1 MKPSFKQ
8 YNSMIDNTL
17 VNQAKFDFFLFKA
30 KKLIYEKALE
40 LFLTSTAYFIF
51 NTSVSLY
58 ILNKFFEEA
67 QSQYST
73 LAFCGAYLAIM
84 LPFLFFYK
92 YFFKKRLALINE
104 DQGIKNILQSFQKF
118 LSTDA
123 NFYHTINAFHSL
135 QENMVNKSEEKKFN
149 KSLDSL
155 MANFNNNNLK
165 FEDILF
171 FEKHHQTISIL
182 GGAFEIDKDAMA
194 KNFNFMNMN
203 C

>member
-1 MKPSFKQ
+1 MKPSFQK

-17 VNQAKFDFFLFKA
+17 INQIKFDFFLVKA
-30 KKLIYEKALE
+30 RKLIYEKALDP
-40 LFLTSTAYFIF
+40 FLTSTGYFILT
-51 NTSVSLY
+51 TSVSLY
-58 ILNKFFEEA
+58 ILNRLFEEA

-73 LAFCGAYLAIM
+73 FAFCGAYLAVM
-84 LPFLFFYK
+84 LPFLFFYR
-92 YFFKKRLALINE
+92 FSFKKKMSLINNDDE
-104 DQGIKNILQSFQKF
+104 IKSILQNFQKF

-155 MANFNNNNLK
+155 MTNFNNNSLK

-171 FEKHHQTISIL
+171 FEKHHQTISVL